1 SISILFLG
9 GDKVDRGDAILKEI
23 ISKLSKG
30 NGLSP
35 NRSPLNKDSDPNRGQ
50 SMPTWMRNIVG
61 IPPRPSIRLQDWFLS
76 LRGSPHWDWLLGLLQ
91 SVITLSERLPQKS
104 ILTFLSQNWRTIS
117 AVLETV
123 LQALVSGTYGQAS
136 AGLQGFICALKGQ
149 NDCEFSVSW
158 LQELLQFLETRNWK
172 PVVSLHPSREVLSPL
187 VRSLDGLRRGLL
199 HRVGSSVYGNLRKK
213 VSQVT
218 MVLLDDVS
226 SLVDGKQQNTHGK
239 CSVGEGIRHNVMWNT
254 QALGITSQS
263 RPGSLPFLSCPS
275 TSEEEHQSQPA
286 QARSPTQILEAACNE
301 SIPGLTGVSNFT
313 VFLYC
318 KLFDGENGSVNPDM
332 AHMGL
337 DLHAA
342 CTNAAWY
349 LSAAEEDFF
358 WVHVCSE
365 FFAYEFN
372 NTVCANSSF
381 WLQRAHQVI
390 FFSGLSGNCL
400 DQLGSSP
407 LSAEI
412 FRHCFLPNISAL
424 ISSLCSKEYFDS
436 QQLQDSWA
444 AAYCSKTHNF
454 SHDDTIM
461 ETCQYKKWTVQHFI
475 NSTLQQLCTQ
485 KEGLK
490 EYICLNATLYQ
501 DLLKL
506 KIQFAD
512 FCADLHAEQ
521 ESKKCFLQRVF
532 DMLPAPYDF
541 DTSQLCVDPAPLL
554 TNLLHK
560 LSVCE
565 VEGGKQQSFLVVLG
579 YVLRVLDFM
588 VGLSSGLDEGE
599 GEARQGLG
607 QAILLSSLLENSSWA
622 SLQPEASMSVLH
634 TVGVFLRRE
643 QNATLK
649 EDLLSCFSVRKS
661 S

>member
-1 SISILFLG
+1 MFCFQ
-9 GDKVDRGDAILKEI
+9 AP
-23 ISKLSKG
+23 LSKEYPFF
-30 NGLSP
+30 NQTSIAELCVQLS
-35 NRSPLNKDSDPNRGQ
+35 
-50 SMPTWMRNIVG
+50 
-61 IPPRPSIRLQDWFLS
+61 
-76 LRGSPHWDWLLGLLQ
+76 
-91 SVITLSERLPQKS
+91 SE
-104 ILTFLSQNWRTIS
+104 T
-117 AVLETV
+117 AV
-123 LQALVSGTYGQAS
+123 S
-136 AGLQGFICALKGQ
+136 
-149 NDCEFSVSW
+149 
-158 LQELLQFLETRNWK
+158 
-172 PVVSLHPSREVLSPL
+172 
-187 VRSLDGLRRGLL
+187 
-199 HRVGSSVYGNLRKK
+199 
-213 VSQVT
+213 
-218 MVLLDDVS
+218 
-226 SLVDGKQQNTHGK
+226 
-239 CSVGEGIRHNVMWNT
+239 
-254 QALGITSQS
+254 
-263 RPGSLPFLSCPS
+263 
-275 TSEEEHQSQPA
+275 
-286 QARSPTQILEAACNE
+286 
-301 SIPGLTGVSNFT
+301 
-313 VFLYC
+313 
-318 KLFDGENGSVNPDM
+318 
-332 AHMGL
+332 
-337 DLHAA
+337 
-342 CTNAAWY
+342 
-349 LSAAEEDFF
+349 
-358 WVHVCSE
+358 
-365 FFAYEFN
+365 
-372 NTVCANSSF
+372 
-381 WLQRAHQVI
+381 
-390 FFSGLSGNCL
+390 SGLSGNCL

-412 FRHCFLPNISAL
+412 FRHCFLPNISVL
-424 ISSLCSKEYFDS
+424 ISSLCSKDYFDS

-444 AAYCSKTHNF
+444 SAYCSKTHNF

-475 NSTLQQLCTQ
+475 NSTLQELCTQ

-490 EYICLNATLYQ
+490 EYICLNTTLYQ

-649 EDLLSCFSVRKS
+649 EDLLSCFSVRNS

>member
-1 SISILFLG
+1 
-9 GDKVDRGDAILKEI
+9 
-23 ISKLSKG
+23 
-30 NGLSP
+30 
-35 NRSPLNKDSDPNRGQ
+35 
-50 SMPTWMRNIVG
+50 
-61 IPPRPSIRLQDWFLS
+61 
-76 LRGSPHWDWLLGLLQ
+76 
-91 SVITLSERLPQKS
+91 
-104 ILTFLSQNWRTIS
+104 
-117 AVLETV
+117 
-123 LQALVSGTYGQAS
+123 
-136 AGLQGFICALKGQ
+136 
-149 NDCEFSVSW
+149 
-158 LQELLQFLETRNWK
+158 
-172 PVVSLHPSREVLSPL
+172 
-187 VRSLDGLRRGLL
+187 
-199 HRVGSSVYGNLRKK
+199 
-213 VSQVT
+213 
-218 MVLLDDVS
+218 
-226 SLVDGKQQNTHGK
+226 
-239 CSVGEGIRHNVMWNT
+239 MWNT
-254 QALGITSQS
+254 QALGITSQGP
-263 RPGSLPFLSCPS
+263 PGSLPFLSCPS
-275 TSEEEHQSQPA
+275 TTEEEHQSQQTEAQPPTHAASFQQSKRLLKLPA
-286 QARSPTQILEAACNE
+286 AARTKFRDGSIKQTEMEHSASAEILEAACNE

-318 KLFDGENGSVNPDM
+318 KLFEGENGSVDPDM

-381 WLQRAHQVI
+381 WLQRAHQVFLHYLGLFCQTHNAQI
-390 FFSGLSGNCL
+390 LLQHIQYFNLYSFRNNCNLLCFQAALSKEYPFLNQTSIAELCVQLSSDTAVSSGLTENCL

-407 LSAEI
+407 LSADI
-412 FRHCFLPNISAL
+412 FRHCFLPNSSVL
-424 ISSLCSKEYFDS
+424 ISSLCRKEYFDS

-444 AAYCSKTHNF
+444 AAYCSKMNNF
-454 SHDDTIM
+454 SHHDSIV
-461 ETCQYKKWTVQHFI
+461 ETCQYRKWTVHHFL
-475 NSTLQQLCTQ
+475 NSTLQELCAN

-501 DLLKL
+501 ELLKL
-506 KIQFAD
+506 KFQFAD

-565 VEGGKQQSFLVVLG
+565 VEGGEQQSFLVVLG
-579 YVLRVLDFM
+579 YVLRMLDFM

-599 GEARQGLG
+599 REARQGLG

-649 EDLLSCFSVRKS
+649 EDLLSCFSVRNS
-661 S
+661 C